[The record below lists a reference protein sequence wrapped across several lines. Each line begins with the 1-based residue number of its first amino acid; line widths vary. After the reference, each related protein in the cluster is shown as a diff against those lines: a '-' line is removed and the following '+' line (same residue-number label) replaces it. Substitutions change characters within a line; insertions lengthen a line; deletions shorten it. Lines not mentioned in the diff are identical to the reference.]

1 MTQAVRIPAARNAP
15 GRSRPRPPAPPQP
28 PVEVTATRR
37 WSWPFAAICLGL
49 PAWWLLGLGTA
60 ILVMMTVPMLW
71 QLRRNGRVLVPK
83 GFGLWLIFLV
93 VVAISSLTL
102 LADAPGAIKGGG
114 FGRIASWGLF
124 TSYYLAAT
132 VVLLW
137 VGNLDE
143 RKLPALSVVRLI
155 GWLYVVSTVGGWLGL
170 LYPNLHLVSAV
181 ELLLP
186 GGLRDNSLVQE
197 LAHPVTAQVQDVLG
211 FSSARPAAPYAFT
224 NAWGAN
230 TVLYL
235 PFFVAGWLPRGSGW
249 RRPVGLLVLAASTVP
264 IIYSLNRGMWIG
276 ILFAAGLATLHLAL
290 RGRFAALI
298 GMTAGAAV
306 LAVGVLV
313 TPLGQTVVER
323 LQHPHSNTRRADLAT
338 GTLQSA
344 MASPV
349 VGFGSTRPVQG
360 NFVSVAQGKT
370 ADCPKCQVPP
380 FGTHGQLYR
389 LVFTTGLLGAGL
401 YFAFFGMRLW
411 RHARSKD
418 PLVLA
423 AWVAAATS
431 VLFTL
436 YYNVLPHA
444 LYVVFAGLGL
454 AWRLDRQAA
463 RQAREAELAVL
474 GVAGGATP
482 EQVRRGGLLGGGRE
496 SG

>member
-1 MTQAVRIPAARNAP
+1 MTQAVRIPAARSAP
-15 GRSRPRPPAPPQP
+15 GRSRPRRSQPPPAAPPAR
-28 PVEVTATRR
+28 VGVTR
-37 WSWPFAAICLGL
+37 WSWPLAAICLGL
-49 PAWWLLGLGTA
+49 PAWWLLGFGTT
-60 ILVMMTVPMLW
+60 ILMLMALPMLW
-71 QLRRNGRVLVPK
+71 QLRRNGPVLVPK
-83 GFGLWLIFLV
+83 GFGLWLMFLV
-93 VVAISSLTL
+93 VIAISSLTL
-102 LADAPGAIKGGG
+102 LADAPGAVKGGG
-114 FGRIASWGLF
+114 FGRISSWALF

-143 RKLPALSVVRLI
+143 RKLPAISVARLV
-155 GWLYVVSTVGGWLGL
+155 GWLYVISTVGGWLGL
-170 LYPNLHLVSAV
+170 LYPNLHLVSAL

-186 GGLRDNSLVQE
+186 GGLRHNPLVQE

-211 FSSARPAAPYAFT
+211 FSSPRPAAPYAFT

-230 TVLYL
+230 TVVYL
-235 PFFVAGWLPRGSGW
+235 PFFVVGWLPRGSGW
-249 RRPVGLLVLAASTVP
+249 RRPAGLVVLAASLVP

-276 ILFAAGLATLHLAL
+276 ILFSAALATVHLAL
-290 RGRFAALI
+290 RGRFGALI

-306 LAVGVLV
+306 IAVGVLA
-313 TPLGQTVVER
+313 TPLGETVVER

-380 FGTHGQLYR
+380 YGTHGQLYR

-401 YFAFFGMRLW
+401 YFAFFGVRLW
-411 RHARSKD
+411 RHARSRD

-454 AWRLDRQAA
+454 AWRLDREAA
-463 RQAREAELAVL
+463 RQAREAEQAAL
-474 GVAGGATP
+474 GVAGGVTP
-482 EQVRRGGLLGGGRE
+482 EPAGRRVVRERR
-496 SG
+496 